1 MPKSNSRMPFS
12 RSSGTVTVI
21 EQTVMRSYVRKAK
34 IVFFIVWTA
43 VTLLAATV
51 LIGKWEP
58 KLGTTGG
65 AVLALITGGLLA
77 LVPAFIFAA
86 VVAAWPVLRAIWWWL
101 PELAVTGGLFTGW
114 SEVAGHTALAAR
126 LIITASAV
134 GVLSGIGPVRRGIS
148 RIMWCL
154 VSRHRI
160 RTCFSQ
166 FIITNRT
173 GSLPLVLG
181 ARPTPAGE
189 RLWVWLRPGLCLT
202 DVQERTD
209 KIAAACWAT
218 AVVAEV
224 ASASNSALVRIDIKR
239 RDPLTG
245 TVSSPLAQLLGSV
258 IPGRHLAA
266 VPDPAAL
273 DLPDIDPAEVSPNP
287 DRTGRPSWPQQPQRR
302 TQQGT
307 LEGVIVGPDV
317 SPDQDDINDWI

>member
-1 MPKSNSRMPFS
+1 MPKSNSRMPFG
-12 RSSGTVTVI
+12 RGSGTVTVI
-21 EQTVMRSYVRKAK
+21 EQSVQRSYIRKAK
-34 IVFFIVWTA
+34 IVFFIVWA
-43 VTLLAATV
+43 AITLLAATV
-51 LIGKWEP
+51 LVSKWEP
-58 KLGTTGG
+58 KLGATGG
-65 AVLALITGGLLA
+65 AILALITGGLIG
-77 LVPAFIFAA
+77 LVPAFITA
-86 VVAAWPVLRAIWWWL
+86 VIVAAWPVLRAIWWWL
-101 PELAVTGGLFTGW
+101 PELAVTGGLFIGW
-114 SEVAGHTALAAR
+114 VEMAGHTALVPR
-126 LIITASAV
+126 LLITVATIAV
-134 GVLSGIGPVRRGIS
+134 PAGIRPVRRSICAVV
-148 RIMWCL
+148 WCL

-160 RTCFSQ
+160 RTCFSE

-245 TVSSPLAQLLGSV
+245 TVSSPLAQLLGGV

-302 TQQGT
+302 PQQPANAAGNDET
-307 LEGVIVGPDV
+307 EDL
-317 SPDQDDINDWI
+317 NDWI